1 MISIWII
8 FCLKWSENFFFQ
20 YWSLHLA
27 KVFPTS
33 LEISGCLN
41 NCINIHKVRM
51 FLLRELVVL
60 FSLSVWVSQCCEQK
74 RDHCRQCDDKSKCK
88 VCEDGYFLT
97 PNDQTCQKC
106 PLGCSQCLF
115 GSESVECFSCL
126 PTFKL
131 SHSECILRGETRNQP
146 SHSEMRTLPRPSMS
160 QLRSQ
165 FRNLC
170 FVFQQLRSRR
180 RNLPTVRRSQLR
192 IMRWRLPKMWE
203 MWWWFRK
210 KLKTKFQ
217 QKLKSHFIFNCFL
230 CSLQRQSMC
239 QMSIVVHRMWRVH
252 WWLESYQWKMYF
264 KRRIILNNR

>member
-20 YWSLHLA
+20 YWNFHLT

-131 SHSECILRGETRNQP
+131 SHSECICEERHGISHHTQRCELCLDPRCHNCAHNFEICVSCFNNFGVDEGICRLCEDHNCELCGEDYRKCEKCDDGFGKNSKQNFNKNLNHISFSTV
-146 SHSEMRTLPRPSMS
+146 LCVLCKDS
-160 QLRSQ
+160 Q
-165 FRNLC
+165 C
-170 FVFQQLRSRR
+170 
-180 RNLPTVRRSQLR
+180 VRC
-192 IMRWRLPKMWE
+192 P
-203 MWWWFRK
+203 
-210 KLKTKFQ
+210 
-217 QKLKSHFIFNCFL
+217 
-230 CSLQRQSMC
+230 
-239 QMSIVVHRMWRVH
+239 
-252 WWLESYQWKMYF
+252 
-264 KRRIILNNR
+264 